1 MGKPVERQNH
11 ALSFFILSMLI
22 SVCTAW
28 SFYDEFISR
37 RPWKGF
43 QERNFAYER
52 EKTEQDLSYVERKL
66 ESGDIKVTLSGTG
79 GGVAMTVAEAEHK
92 LEEAKAGQQQH
103 REEIEKLT
111 ADKKRAEIEVY
122 DQYL

>member
-66 ESGDIKVTLSGTG
+66 ESGDIKVTI
-79 GGVAMTVAEAEHK
+79 GGVAMTVAEAEKK

-111 ADKKRAEIEVY
+111 ADKKKAENQVY
-122 DQYL
+122 DQD

>member
-37 RPWKGF
+37 RPWKGY
-43 QERNFAYER
+43 QERTFTYER
-52 EKTEQDLSYVERKL
+52 EKTEHDLRYIERKL
-66 ESGDIKVTLSGTG
+66 ESGDIKVSLGGAGSGQN
-79 GGVAMTVAEAEHK
+79 MTVAEAEVK
-92 LEEAKAGQQQH
+92 LDEAKTGQQAH
-103 REEIEKLT
+103 RDEIEQLT
-111 ADKKRAEIEVY
+111 RAKKEAEIKVF
-122 DQYL
+122 